1 MTGPLAQHPVE
12 DAPPPLR
19 GHHHLLDRMATN
31 LSESRLHH
39 AWLINGPEG
48 IGKFK
53 TALHIA
59 AWLLSLPKPSENG
72 LFTDDAASLSLLHP
86 KHLDFNHPDAR
97 LAFTQTHPDM
107 LILAPI
113 EDDKNKSGQIKT
125 DQIRELNS
133 FFAHSAGRGGWRVAI
148 INSLDLVN
156 RNGQNAML
164 KILEEPPQL
173 SVLLVLSH
181 QQGSILPTIRS
192 RCTYAALHRLEEK
205 DTQSVLQCIWPTGDE
220 KYIGLLTR
228 LCDGAPGQALR
239 LAEAEAIPLFEAS
252 CRLLADDSTRRQDL
266 WAIAE
271 KWGSGGRKGRAVRMA
286 GLYLFEALISQA
298 TLTSAGASGHESQFE
313 RVSFTKSAIKVLA
326 RRHNAKTLANIHL
339 QFCAEIRQAERLFLD
354 FIPIFA
360 RFLCELHSQTR
371 PE

>member
-1 MTGPLAQHPVE
+1 MTGYLAQNPDE
-12 DAPPPLR
+12 DTPPPLR

-39 AWLINGPEG
+39 AWLISGPEG

-59 AWLLSLPKPSENG
+59 AWLLSLPKSSESG
-72 LFTDDAASLSLLHP
+72 LITDITSRPLPHAEQ
-86 KHLDFNHPDAR
+86 LDFNHPDAR
-97 LAFTQTHPDM
+97 LAFTKTHPDM
-107 LILAPI
+107 LILAPS

-164 KILEEPPQL
+164 KILEEPPEL

-181 QQGSILPTIRS
+181 QKGSILPTIRS
-192 RCTYAALHRLEEK
+192 RCTHAALRRLEEK
-205 DTQSVLQCIWPTGDE
+205 DTRSVLQYIWPTGDD

-228 LCDGAPGQALR
+228 LCDGAPGQALW

-252 CRLLADDSTRRQDL
+252 CLLLADDATRRQDL

-271 KWGSGGRKGRAVRMA
+271 KWGPGGRKGRTVRMA

-298 TLTSAGASGHESQFE
+298 TLTLAGSSDHESQFD
-313 RVSFTKSAIKVLA
+313 RVSFTKSAIKALA
-326 RRHNAKTLANIHL
+326 RRHYAKTLAYIHL
-339 QFCAEIRQAERLFLD
+339 EFCAEIRQAERLFLD
-354 FIPIFA
+354 SIPIFA